1 MSFKFTRVKLKE
13 LSVRHIVIIGLLVV
27 HTGWIITHLNPV
39 SRGQIN
45 PWKLG
50 GYGMYTLPD
59 YKAKL
64 RIYDISSKP
73 KLMVRSNYKT
83 RNFRNA
89 NLRYV
94 FRCRKFSEAAL
105 MVFFKDNP
113 HLVNTDLKFIL
124 RERVFSRRPVGVK
137 RVTYS
142 TVDVRWPKQDKFTY
156 MGEICGEKYLGKV
169 DYKI

>member
-1 MSFKFTRVKLKE
+1 MSFNFSRVKLKN
-13 LSVRHIVIIGLLVV
+13 LSARHIIIIGLLVL
-27 HTGWIITHLNPV
+27 HTGWILTHLTLV

-73 KLMVRSNYKT
+73 KLMRRNNYKT

-94 FRCRKFSEAAL
+94 FRCRAFSEDGFL
-105 MVFFKDNP
+105 VFFQDNP
-113 HLVNTDLKFIL
+113 HLVNTDLKFVL
-124 RERVFSRRPVGVK
+124 RERAFSRSPVGVK

-142 TVDVRWPKQDKFTY
+142 TADVRWPKQDTFTY
-156 MGEICGEKYLGKV
+156 MGEICGTKYTGKAK
-169 DYKI
+169 YAP